1 MIVHSFLDP
10 QTETYSHIL
19 IDDDT
24 KLCAIIDPVLDYDPV
39 SGRINHD
46 NADKLINFITRHD
59 LTVKYI
65 IETHAHADHVTSA
78 HYLKERLGGQT
89 VIGKYI
95 ATVQHIFKDI
105 YDLDDDFVPNASQ
118 FDHLTDDGTT
128 LTLGSLS
135 ITAMHVAGHTPADMA
150 YQVTDDTR
158 LIVFVGDTLFAPDV
172 GTARCDFPAGDS
184 GKLYDS
190 IQRILALPDETVLY
204 LCHDYPPE
212 HREYSPTTTVGEQR
226 RHNIHVK
233 DGISRD
239 DFINMRDARDKT
251 LSVPRLMLPSVQ
263 VNINAGEFF
272 TTQNGKPYVRIPV
285 NQF

>member
-1 MIVHSFLDP
+1 MNVHSFLDP

-39 SGRINHD
+39 SGRVSYN
-46 NADKLINFITRHD
+46 NADKLINFITTHD

-65 IETHAHADHVTSA
+65 IETHAHADHLTSA
-78 HYLKERLGGQT
+78 HYLKEQLGGQT
-89 VIGKYI
+89 VISNHI

-105 YDLDDDFVPNASQ
+105 YDLDDDFIPNASQ

-128 LTLGSLS
+128 LALGSLS

-150 YQVTDDTR
+150 YQVTDGTR

-184 GKLYDS
+184 GRLYDS

-204 LCHDYPPE
+204 LCHDYPPK
-212 HREYSPTTTVGEQR
+212 HRTHSPTTTVGEQR

-239 DFINMRDARDKT
+239 DFINMRDTRDKT

-272 TTQNGKPYVRIPV
+272 TTQNDKPYVRIPV